1 MEIKLGKEN
10 NIKLDIS
17 KNNNML
23 LVGKCGTGKTKTI
36 KNILK
41 QVIDSGEKVNV
52 IYLDQHQHDFEEVKG
67 ICGDSLL
74 NKTNELSEY
83 GFESLL
89 IALQEQIESRNEI
102 ITSLNLHN
110 IEEIRGRL
118 VNTYYIDGIEYMPDD
133 VVQIN
138 REGSQ
143 EFVLAQN
150 YDIYYGYNDAFL
162 LEGESTNKY
171 EPKRTIICIDEFYLK
186 GMSEEINDMLNETI
200 LDVIRFGRTSFQSVI
215 CTTQSFDRTPKFKKL
230 AKLFDTKFFFHNGLD
245 NNIDFEILFNKSY
258 DKFKLYRRGEVT
270 VQILDEITEFKEF

>member
-10 NIKLDIS
+10 NIKLDTS

-36 KNILK
+36 KDILK
-41 QVIDSGEKVNV
+41 QVIDSGEKINV
-52 IYLDQHQHDFEEVKG
+52 IYLDQHQHDFEEIKR

-83 GFESLL
+83 IFESLL
-89 IALQEQIESRNEI
+89 IALQEQTELRNEI

-133 VVQIN
+133 VVQIY

-143 EFVLAQN
+143 EFVLAKN
-150 YDIYYGYNDAFL
+150 YDIYYGYNDEFL

-171 EPKRTIICIDEFYLK
+171 EPKRIIICIDEFYLK
-186 GMSEEINDMLNETI
+186 GMPEEINDMLNETI
-200 LDVIRFGRTSFQSVI
+200 LDVIRFGRTSLQSII

-245 NNIDFEILFNKSY
+245 NNIDFNVLFNKGY
-258 DKFKLYRRGEVT
+258 DKFKLYRHGDVT
-270 VQILDEITEFKEF
+270 VQISDEITEFKEF

>member
-17 KNNNML
+17 KNNSML

-36 KNILK
+36 KDILK

-52 IYLDQHQHDFEEVKG
+52 IYLDQHQHDFEEIKG

-83 GFESLL
+83 EFESLL
-89 IALQEQIESRNEI
+89 IALQEQVESRNEI

-133 VVQIN
+133 IVQIN

-171 EPKRTIICIDEFYLK
+171 ELKRTIICIDEFYLK

-200 LDVIRFGRTSFQSVI
+200 LDIIRFGRTSLQSII
-215 CTTQSFDRTPKFKKL
+215 CTTQSFNRTPKFKKL

-245 NNIDFEILFNKSY
+245 NNIDFKILFNKGY
-258 DKFKLYRRGEVT
+258 DKFKLYHRGDAT
-270 VQILDEITEFKEF
+270 VQILDKTSEFKMF